1 VGVLS
6 YSKPHQF
13 NIFLAKNWGF
23 LVFYENY
30 QVLTQVHFFAS
41 FSILAEE
48 EKIEVDQ
55 NGNVRVERV
64 ERWRPLI
71 GAEKTAYEHPGQSE
85 RKFVIDIFLTLAA
98 TSMVISNIFMWKR
111 KYEFAAIITASVIIA
126 SVVATA
132 LMGAAGGV
140 VATTLMGGAATGV
153 AIAVSITAAIV
164 GGDVVDVT
172 ENIKLYAIFSFI
184 FYMLII
190 AIVVFS

>member
-1 VGVLS
+1 MKTAFWSLLIGV
-6 YSKPHQF
+6 F
-13 NIFLAKNWGF
+13 
-23 LVFYENY
+23 
-30 QVLTQVHFFAS
+30 FFAS

-126 SVVATA
+126 SVVAT
-132 LMGAAGGV
+132 
-140 VATTLMGGAATGV
+140 TLMGGAATGV

>member
-1 VGVLS
+1 MKTAFWSLLIGV
-6 YSKPHQF
+6 F
-13 NIFLAKNWGF
+13 
-23 LVFYENY
+23 
-30 QVLTQVHFFAS
+30 FFAS

-164 GGDVVDVT
+164 AGDVVDVT